1 MKPSRFALAALLLCA
16 AGSSGAGVPVIELA
30 PSAHAAAQAAAPA
43 QALQRGAA
51 RLSQDLARD
60 LPLELRLAGQRPAP
74 IRASAASTAFPI
86 AAGELVA
93 ARRQPP
99 FGGLLLLLVGCI
111 FYLARHRG
119 QGFALRPAQPLL

>member
-16 AGSSGAGVPVIELA
+16 AGSAGAGVPVIELA

-43 QALQRGAA
+43 QALQRSAA
-51 RLSQDLARD
+51 RLSQD
-60 LPLELRLAGQRPAP
+60 LPLELRLAGERPAP
-74 IRASAASTAFPI
+74 IRASAASTAFPV

-93 ARRQPP
+93 ERRQPP

-111 FYLARHRG
+111 LYLARHRG